1 MKNMMKNMRRVKMN
15 EIVIITVKNL
25 YRVFQMHIIKDLEMK
40 AMVILMII
48 IQVLTGVYIMMMLI
62 MMDSWKNMI
71 RNLLNF
77 QR

>member
-1 MKNMMKNMRRVKMN
+1 MMKNMRRVKMN